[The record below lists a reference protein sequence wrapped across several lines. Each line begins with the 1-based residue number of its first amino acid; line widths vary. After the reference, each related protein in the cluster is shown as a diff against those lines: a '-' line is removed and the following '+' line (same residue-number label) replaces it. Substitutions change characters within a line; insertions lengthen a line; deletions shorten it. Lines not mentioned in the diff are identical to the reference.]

1 MLLFV
6 GSVVFLWLKCAIT
19 VGAAESRPVTLT
31 AGMRAPGCVLA
42 LESLGGY
49 PGSDL
54 LLAVV
59 FWSKAVVD
67 YYINAAWTRTN
78 CGRSI
83 IESLFFC
90 TRGADEPIKQLLPEC
105 LRRSWSVT
113 ADKERMES
121 NVQTFG
127 KIYKFVF

>member
-1 MLLFV
+1 M
-6 GSVVFLWLKCAIT
+6 
-19 VGAAESRPVTLT
+19 T
-31 AGMRAPGCVLA
+31 AGMRAPGVGCVLA

-54 LLAVV
+54 LLVVV
-59 FWSKAVVD
+59 FWSEAVVD

-90 TRGADEPIKQLLPEC
+90 TCGADEPIKQLLPEC
-105 LRRSWSVT
+105 LSLSWSVT

-127 KIYKFVF
+127 KICTFVFLNPAVRSEDS